1 MVTICTSVPIWSRTW
16 GAIGLVLSWLC
27 HKFDFETCVN
37 HDSFVMKAFFL
48 LTFNYFYPFLSLSSK
63 LLSVK
68 LLRHIG
74 WLRVKMTKKLRRKI
88 SARFAKRQAKRA
100 VKRVPTNPFSN
111 VFWRKGGG
119 GLRFIL
125 RDGYG
130 KVASFWIFLE
140 QSCYKT
146 HIENFISTKVLLR
159 STTSGRRTARERHHG
174 MAARTCPVPLC
185 SRLVS
190 VVPCSGAGS
199 AATILL

>member
-48 LTFNYFYPFLSLSSK
+48 LTINYFYPFLSLSSK

-111 VFWRKGGG
+111 VFWRKGGVVCVS
-119 GLRFIL
+119 FW
-125 RDGYG
+125 G
-130 KVASFWIFLE
+130 KVMGRLLLFGFFWNKVATKHTLR
-140 QSCYKT
+140 
-146 HIENFISTKVLLR
+146 ISYLQKFY
-159 STTSGRRTARERHHG
+159 
-174 MAARTCPVPLC
+174 
-185 SRLVS
+185 
-190 VVPCSGAGS
+190 
-199 AATILL
+199 